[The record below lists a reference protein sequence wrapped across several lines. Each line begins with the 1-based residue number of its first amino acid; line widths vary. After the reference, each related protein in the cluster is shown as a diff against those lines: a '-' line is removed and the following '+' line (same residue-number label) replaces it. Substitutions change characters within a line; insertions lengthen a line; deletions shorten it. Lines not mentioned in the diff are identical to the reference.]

1 MKNLMILVK
10 MQLKEQFNFKR
21 LEVDS
26 VSKFQIIVSALAS
39 ILKFALVT
47 VLCAAF
53 LIVSK
58 LLGLFSF
65 ADMPIPSN
73 VISLIFIVMLV
84 TSIVSCVV
92 GLTKSMYY
100 ARDNSVLLTLPCMP
114 TQVYLSKLIIFLVFE
129 IKRNFSFQ
137 RMNFLLFQVI
147 VD

>member
-21 LEVDS
+21 LKVENVS
-26 VSKFQIIVSALAS
+26 VFQILVSILAAL
-39 ILKFALVT
+39 LKFALVT

-65 ADMPIPSN
+65 ASMPIPSN
-73 VISLIFIVMLV
+73 VMSLLFVVMLT
-84 TSIVSCVV
+84 TSVFSCVV

-100 ARDNSVLLTLPCMP
+100 ARDTRRLNSRWEERRL
-114 TQVYLSKLIIFLVFE
+114 QKG
-129 IKRNFSFQ
+129 
-137 RMNFLLFQVI
+137 
-147 VD
+147 